1 MVTKDRGDI
10 PDPKGISTHTIL
22 ADGDKQAVIASACPD
37 LFQPTP
43 SLRMVTANL
52 YNDTQYFL
60 YRFGEIHNF
69 VLYTSYLL
77 RFTLPWCGFAGHFSV
92 RSSRKFYDCLGF
104 ALHRQTQHLLHYT
117 IVYREPAYRTA
128 LSTVYHKCEGRIGGA
143 AKREEV
149 APTDSQFLQAQ
160 GHITSFV
167 LKYRGPGHSI
177 S

>member
-1 MVTKDRGDI
+1 MPTRFLGFVLFRVVRDFHTRHPSGGPLPVPVHLIMDEFAFQSAPSLRMVTM
-10 PDPKGISTHTIL
+10 
-22 ADGDKQAVIASACPD
+22 ASCTTALRML
-37 LFQPTP
+37 LFQPTPSLRMVTTAGGKEPCLAEFQSTP

-104 ALHRQTQHLLHYT
+104 ALHRQTQHLIHYT
-117 IVYREPAYRTA
+117 MNAA
-128 LSTVYHKCEGRIGGA
+128 L
-143 AKREEV
+143 
-149 APTDSQFLQAQ
+149 
-160 GHITSFV
+160 
-167 LKYRGPGHSI
+167 
-177 S
+177 